1 MISYII
7 HMSKTWIIRPM
18 IYISANV
25 VFFRFWGLLY
35 LLFCKLLNVHL
46 ILQTQVVQL
55 PDLLILV
62 FKFVYFL
69 DKFELVDWILLSHF
83 TVLNIKAILSHINL
97 ILVPLLLNLVLL
109 GLLNLS
115 QSRKYVLLFRGWSFP
130 RK

>member
-1 MISYII
+1 
-7 HMSKTWIIRPM
+7 M

-69 DKFELVDWILLSHF
+69 DKFELVD
-83 TVLNIKAILSHINL
+83 
-97 ILVPLLLNLVLL
+97 
-109 GLLNLS
+109 
-115 QSRKYVLLFRGWSFP
+115 
-130 RK
+130 